1 MDLTN
6 VKNLQKKMHI
16 CNRIHSIGF
25 IACITAYASGAVFLW
40 TNKVTGI
47 VLLGIAVL
55 LALISGIAQVM
66 ESLLY
71 AEDLYRITGRRP
83 KKKTRDVAT
92 KSFTRAYAETVGRKS
107 MEDALRLGK
116 ELEYEDEVL

>member
-25 IACITAYASGAVFLW
+25 IACIIAYATGGMFMW
-40 TNKVTGI
+40 THHVLGI
-47 VLLGIAVL
+47 ILLGVSVL
-55 LALISGIAQVM
+55 LALISGSAQVI

-83 KKKTRDVAT
+83 RKKNKKHEKKPAR
-92 KSFTRAYAETVGRKS
+92 SS
-107 MEDALRLGK
+107 I
-116 ELEYEDEVL
+116 

>member
-6 VKNLQKKMHI
+6 VKDLQKKMRI
-16 CNRIHSIGF
+16 CSRIHSIGL
-25 IACITAYASGAVFLW
+25 ITCIIAYASSAMFLW

-83 KKKTRDVAT
+83 RKKNK
-92 KSFTRAYAETVGRKS
+92 KHEK
-107 MEDALRLGK
+107 K
-116 ELEYEDEVL
+116 EPRSSI

>member
-6 VKNLQKKMHI
+6 VKDLQKKMRI
-16 CNRIHSIGF
+16 CDRIHSIGF
-25 IACITAYASGAVFLW
+25 IACIIAYATGGMFLW

-55 LALISGIAQVM
+55 LALISGIAQVI

-83 KKKTRDVAT
+83 RKKNK
-92 KSFTRAYAETVGRKS
+92 KHEK
-107 MEDALRLGK
+107 K
-116 ELEYEDEVL
+116 EPRSSI

>member
-6 VKNLQKKMHI
+6 VKGLQKKMRI
-16 CNRIHSIGF
+16 CDLIHSIGL
-25 IACITAYASGAVFLW
+25 IACITAYASGGVFLW

-47 VLLGIAVL
+47 VLLAVSVL

-71 AEDLYRITGRRP
+71 AEDLYRTSGYRP
-83 KKKTRDVAT
+83 RKKNKKPEKTST
-92 KSFTRAYAETVGRKS
+92 
-107 MEDALRLGK
+107 LNQ
-116 ELEYEDEVL
+116 